1 MNTIPQT
8 VVTTA
13 LQTAAALAAT
23 DPKAAAAVA
32 LAPVIVQLLQ
42 TGEQMMTAGTLTPE
56 KLQMLYNSVSANV
69 KAVHDEWA
77 AM

>member
-1 MNTIPQT
+1 MNPIL
-8 VVTTA
+8 TTA
-13 LQTAAALAAT
+13 LQTAAALAAV

-42 TGEQMMTAGTLTPE
+42 TVEEMQTAGTLTPE
-56 KLQMLYNSVSANV
+56 KLEGLYNNV
-69 KAVHDEWA
+69 AAGIKATHDEWA

>member
-1 MNTIPQT
+1 MSTESTI
-8 VVTTA
+8 VTTA
-13 LQTAAALAAT
+13 LQTAAALAAV

-42 TGEQMMTAGTLTPE
+42 TVEQMQTAGTLSAD
-56 KLQMLYNSVSANV
+56 KLESLYNAVAASV
-69 KAVHDEWA
+69 KKTHDEWA